1 MTEKELDYIRDRA
14 NKGDTPVQIHE
25 KLSKC
30 RARKNIVCPDLTN
43 IRKSLKGQTH
53 RRGKVETRGRKRVL
67 TKKQVL
73 KVNSTR
79 KKLIKEA
86 KGEREICW
94 SEVIRKSRVPK
105 VSSQTVSRNLME
117 NGLSVKFRRPRTKP
131 MRDASVE
138 AEREEVCGRW
148 RRFPDKYFNK
158 LDLIMDNK
166 FFAIPTLKRAKKF
179 QKMRRVRGHLRTRAE
194 GVKKGFTKPCPKRH
208 RQNPGCSVSVC
219 AGIIGGKVKL
229 WHYLPK
235 VWNGQVAAQTYRGPI
250 RRALKRYVGVKPK
263 YKVLEDND
271 PVGYK
276 STKALEAKDELSIT
290 AIQYPRYSPDLN
302 PMDFFLWAEVE
313 RRMLAGKAPNSET
326 VAQYKARLRRTAFAI
341 PSAVI
346 EKAVANIKSRAL
358 AIYKADG
365 GDIQRD

>member
-1 MTEKELDYIRDRA
+1 
-14 NKGDTPVQIHE
+14 
-25 KLSKC
+25 
-30 RARKNIVCPDLTN
+30 
-43 IRKSLKGQTH
+43 
-53 RRGKVETRGRKRVL
+53 
-67 TKKQVL
+67 
-73 KVNSTR
+73 
-79 KKLIKEA
+79 
-86 KGEREICW
+86 
-94 SEVIRKSRVPK
+94 
-105 VSSQTVSRNLME
+105 
-117 NGLSVKFRRPRTKP
+117 
-131 MRDASVE
+131 
-138 AEREEVCGRW
+138 
-148 RRFPDKYFNK
+148 
-158 LDLIMDNK
+158 MDNK
-166 FFAIPTLKRAKKF
+166 IFAIPTLKRAKKF

-341 PSAVI
+341 PNAVI